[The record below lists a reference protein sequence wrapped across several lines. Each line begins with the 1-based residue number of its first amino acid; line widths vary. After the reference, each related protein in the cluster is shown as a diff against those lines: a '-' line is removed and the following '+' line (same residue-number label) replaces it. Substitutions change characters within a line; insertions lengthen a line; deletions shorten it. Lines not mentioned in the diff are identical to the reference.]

1 VVHHGAQ
8 LLLSMS
14 LVPGVHLPLHP
25 SLRQNSSEG
34 PASSLEGAQLLL
46 DRLWLTPTPSTIA
59 NMARMFVAAANGQPL
74 LLVGPP
80 GIGKTAIAQQ
90 VMLLVLGCTYVQEM
104 VGGWHSVQATACQI
118 LSYCCG

>member
-1 VVHHGAQ
+1 
-8 LLLSMS
+8 MS

-34 PASSLEGAQLLL
+34 HASLEAQLL

-59 NMARMFVAAANGQPL
+59 NMARMFVAAANGHPL

-80 GIGKTAIAQQ
+80 GIGKTAVAQQ
-90 VMLLVLGCTYVQEM
+90 VMLLVLGCTCVQEVI
-104 VGGWHSVQATACQI
+104 VGLHSA
-118 LSYCCG
+118 